1 MKLKKA
7 ALVILLALNS
17 GLPVMADD
25 TASSNTTNGTA
36 SNSTNATTSTDPK
49 VLEGQIKADSIN
61 LETHLKELTNSLHH
75 LKRAAFDIFCETQR
89 QDDVVAV
96 QPDVIGPI
104 ILPAIPN
111 PSGVL
116 SMGTLPPRKNWLD
129 YFMNQVGQLL
139 PMVDSEINSIV
150 MPQEISDQGKQDLVQ
165 IRELARGLNPL
176 AVNLDKVTSVTDL
189 KNDDI
194 AKSAVAFQEQVTSLE
209 KMVKDLSKQAKLE
222 EKKAAKD
229 LKDLE
234 RKKSN

>member
-1 MKLKKA
+1 MKMKIA
-7 ALVILLALNS
+7 ALIILLSLQTNLS
-17 GLPVMADD
+17 GLPAFAD
-25 TASSNTTNGTA
+25 
-36 SNSTNATTSTDPK
+36 STGIDTTSPAANPPADQK

-89 QDDVVAV
+89 QDSVVAV

-104 ILPAIPN
+104 ILPAIPS

-129 YFMNQVGQLL
+129 FFMNQVGQLL

-150 MPQEISDQGKQDLVQ
+150 MPQEISDQGKQDLNQ

-176 AVNLDKVTSVTDL
+176 AVDLDKVTTGPDL
-189 KNDDI
+189 KSDDI
-194 AKSAVAFQEQVTSLE
+194 AKSAVIFQEQVNKIE
-209 KMVKDLSKQAKLE
+209 KVVKDLSKQAKLE

-234 RKKSN
+234 RKKN